1 MSEPGDELTPLPESP
16 DEKPRL
22 SRSPYV
28 ALGVAALVVS
38 TVFATVAALAST
50 REDQAAPSPE
60 SHDTV
65 ESTSDTYTTDPTAT
79 SAPASSKGKPSKSS
93 TSTTTT
99 TEDETTTADE
109 TTGNVTTPGETTTP
123 RPTTTKPAPPANKT
137 PDAEFTVT
145 CSNLACEFDG
155 GSSSDPDGSIA
166 SYSWS
171 FGASGETASH
181 TFDAPGTFDVTLTV
195 KDDKGKS
202 DSVTKPVTVAAP
214 TTTSGN

>member
-16 DEKPRL
+16 DDKPRL

-79 SAPASSKGKPSKSS
+79 SAPSSSKGTPSKK
-93 TSTTTT
+93 STTTT
-99 TEDETTTADE
+99 TTSDETTTEDE
-109 TTGNVTTPGETTTP
+109 TTGNVTTPGQTTTP
-123 RPTTTKPAPPANKT
+123 RPTTTTPPPPANKA
-137 PDAEFTVT
+137 PDAEFNVS
-145 CSNLACEFDG
+145 CENLACDFDG
-155 GSSSDPDGSIA
+155 GSSADPDGSIV

-171 FGASGETASH
+171 FGAGGQTAQH

-202 DSVTKPVTVAAP
+202 DSVTKPVTVSAP
-214 TTTSGN
+214 TATSGN